1 MNKTSKEIP
10 IETEKKFLLKR
21 LPKSLLSKCKHE
33 VLNIRQYYFR
43 IDGKWQRFRISQN
56 AKTLKVKYVH
66 TIKGPQISLGSC
78 QEDEKLITKKRFEEI
93 YSQYKKD
100 GLVIEKTRY
109 VIKYKGFKFEIDSY
123 HCLSLTTLEIE
134 LPTIDTFYEYPP
146 GLQSEIVYE
155 LTGKEQF
162 SNKNLAFKNKNYKKY
177 FKFK

>member
-1 MNKTSKEIP
+1 MAKRLNIP
-10 IETEKKFLLKR
+10 IETERKFLLKR
-21 LPKSLLSKCKHE
+21 LPKS
-33 VLNIRQYYFR
+33 VLNTHKYQVLHIAQYYFK
-43 IDGKWQRFRISQN
+43 IDGKWQRFRKCKN

-123 HCLSLTTLEIE
+123 HGLSLTTLEIE

-146 GLQSEIVYE
+146 GLQSEIVYD
-155 LTGKEQF
+155 LTGREQF
-162 SNKNLAFKNKNYKKY
+162 SNKNLAFKNRNYKKY